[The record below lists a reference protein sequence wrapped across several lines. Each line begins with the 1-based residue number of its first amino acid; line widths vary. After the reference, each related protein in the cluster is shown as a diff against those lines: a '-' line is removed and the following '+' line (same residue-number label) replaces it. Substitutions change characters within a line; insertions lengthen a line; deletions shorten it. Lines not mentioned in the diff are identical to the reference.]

1 MRRHPIAVQSAALLV
16 AVLLIPASLGLACRT
31 PERHEP
37 APVPSSRPVTVSA
50 MMHAHFAATRDIHR
64 ALIVDDLVTAKARAR
79 EVAQMPDR
87 TGSSEWDR
95 SARLLRAQAGRLA
108 SAPDANQARS
118 LATQMATFCAD
129 CHMFR
134 ADPGVFRPVPIP
146 SDDGSVRAAMAR
158 HAWGAETMWLGVIA
172 PSTDLWRE
180 GMREL
185 ASAPRVEVEGNRARD
200 VAILN
205 ARLGALATSWNLLG
219 GQGDRARRLA
229 EVLDVC
235 AACHAISR

>member
-1 MRRHPIAVQSAALLV
+1 MRRSLV
-16 AVLLIPASLGLACRT
+16 LGSLVVLIGPGCRP

-37 APVPSSRPVTVSA
+37 APLPPSRPVAVSEV
-50 MMHAHFAATRDIHR
+50 MHAHFGAIRDIHR
-64 ALIVDDLVTAKARAR
+64 ALVVDDLETAKARAR
-79 EVAQMPDR
+79 EVARMPDT

-95 SARLLRAQAGRLA
+95 SARFLRGQAVRLA
-108 SAPDANQARS
+108 SAPDANRARS
-118 LATQMATFCAD
+118 LATEMATFCAD

-134 ADPGVFRPVPIP
+134 AEPSVFRSPPAP
-146 SDDGSVRAAMAR
+146 ADDGSPRAAMAR
-158 HAWGAETMWLGVIA
+158 HAWGAERMWLGVIA
-172 PSTDLWRE
+172 PSTDLWRD

-185 ASAPRVEVEGNRARD
+185 ASAPRVTVHGGRERE

-205 ARLGALATSWNLLG
+205 ARLEALATGTNLLG

-235 AACHAISR
+235 ADCHAITRP

>member
-1 MRRHPIAVQSAALLV
+1 MMRRILAGALILSGV
-16 AVLLIPASLGLACRT
+16 ACRA
-31 PERHEP
+31 PERREP
-37 APVPSSRPVTVSA
+37 APIPPSRPVTVSA
-50 MMHAHFAATRDIHR
+50 TMHAHFRAVREIQR
-64 ALIVDDLVTAKARAR
+64 ALIVDDLETAKARAR
-79 EVAQMPDR
+79 EVAAMPDR

-95 SARLLRAQAGRLA
+95 SARFLRSQADRLA
-108 SAPDANQARS
+108 SAADSNHARS
-118 LATQMATFCAD
+118 LATEMATFCAD

-134 ADPGVFRPVPIP
+134 AKPGAFRPRPVPA
-146 SDDGSVRAAMAR
+146 DDGSVAAAMAR

-185 ASAPRVEVEGNRARD
+185 AASPQVSVSGDHARE

-205 ARLGALATSWNLLG
+205 ARLAALASHGRGLG

-235 AACHAISR
+235 AACHAVTRP